1 MPGELIRLGLAGL
14 GTVGAGLV
22 KILVSNA
29 DWIERRLG
37 RRVVIKT
44 ALVRNLAKIRELP
57 PDMDIALTDNRDDLL
72 NDPELDIIVELMGP
86 LDASHDLISVALR
99 LGKPVVTANKALL
112 AERGNELFELAAKH
126 GAALYYEASVAGGIP
141 IVQVLKESLAGNRIR
156 CLTGILNGTA
166 NYILTEMTARGLDF
180 QTALGQA
187 QAKGYAEADPAL
199 DIQGT
204 DAAHKLILLIRLAYG
219 RDYPLSCL
227 PVQGIAQVDPMDILF
242 AGEFGYRIK
251 LIAQVRESQGGLD
264 AGVFTALVR
273 RDDILGKVDGPFNAV
288 LVEGDAVGP
297 LMFYGQGAGDLPTG
311 SAVLADIMALAR
323 SGCNPNNTGFPE
335 TVLPRADVLSPDLV
349 RSRHYFR
356 FSVLDRPG
364 VLAVIAGILG
374 QRNISIAQMVQK
386 GSSTG
391 RNVPVVFITH
401 TAQARDVHAAIEEI
415 DKQSCISSPTVYYR
429 IL

>member
-1 MPGELIRLGLAGL
+1 MFGGLIRLGLAGL
-14 GTVGAGLV
+14 GTVGAGLA

-44 ALVRNLAKIRELP
+44 ALVRNPDKARDLP
-57 PDMDIALTDNRDDLL
+57 PDLNILLTADMKDLL
-72 NDPELDIIVELMGP
+72 DDPELDIIVELMGG
-86 LDASHDLISVALR
+86 LDAPFALISAALTQ
-99 LGKPVVTANKALL
+99 GKPVVTANKALL
-112 AERGNELFELAAKH
+112 AERGNELFSLAAEH
-126 GAALYYEASVAGGIP
+126 GTALYYEASVAGGIP
-141 IVQVLKESLAGNRIR
+141 IVQVLKESLAGNRIKA
-156 CLTGILNGTA
+156 LTGILNGTA
-166 NYILTEMTARGLDF
+166 NYILTEMTVRGLDF
-180 QTALGQA
+180 QTALEQA
-187 QAKGYAEADPAL
+187 QTKGYAEADPTL
-199 DIQGT
+199 DIQGM

-219 RDYPLSCL
+219 RDYPLAQL
-227 PVQGIAQVDPMDILF
+227 PVQGITQVNPLDILF
-242 AGEFGYRIK
+242 AGEFGYCIK

-288 LVEGDAVGP
+288 LVEGNAVGP
-297 LMFYGQGAGDLPTG
+297 LMLYGQGAGDLPTG

-323 SGCNPNNTGFPE
+323 SDCNPNNTGFPE
-335 TVLPRADVLSPDLV
+335 TVLPKAEILAPDLV

-364 VLAVIAGILG
+364 VLAVIAGVLG
-374 QRNISIAQMVQK
+374 QRNISIAQAVQK
-386 GSSTG
+386 GLPSG

-401 TAQARDVHAAIEEI
+401 TAQVRNVRAAVEEI
-415 DKQSCISSPTVYYR
+415 NAQSFITAPTVHYR